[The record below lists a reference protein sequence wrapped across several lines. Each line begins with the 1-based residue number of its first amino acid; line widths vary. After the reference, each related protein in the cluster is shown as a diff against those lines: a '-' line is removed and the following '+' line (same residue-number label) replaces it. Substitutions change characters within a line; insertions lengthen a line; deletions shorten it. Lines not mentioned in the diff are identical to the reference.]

1 MRGDTAG
8 DRQLVGAALA
18 GDRGA
23 AQRLVRRMADTV
35 WTACRLLGDEDT
47 ARAAF
52 TEAIAALAAD
62 GFARLRPYDG
72 RSRLEIFVA
81 LLSRDILAQRM
92 LRRFHDDAHAGW
104 TLFQRFFQPDL
115 QRLILRRLPGAQR
128 QDLRRDAYQ
137 EICLALIEEDY
148 RRIKAYNGSGSFTG
162 FILHMVDRLLID
174 FVRSI
179 GSRRRLPAAIKR
191 LPMLEQEIFRQIH
204 WQGAATDVATLTGLL
219 AMRLD
224 PAPAA
229 AEVAAA
235 LARVEA
241 SLPPGFGAAAE
252 GAHQSVALSE
262 VAEGAAEGLVEESP
276 EELALAQEAD
286 RLVTGAAA
294 ALRDV
299 AATLPEAE
307 QLYLRVAL
315 SAAEPLPAREVARLM
330 GRPVEEIYKLKQR
343 VLRRLREALQDHA
356 AVKNWLASV

>member
-35 WTACRLLGDEDT
+35 WTACRLLGEEDT
-47 ARAAF
+47 AREAF
-52 TEAIAALAAD
+52 TEAIAALAND

-81 LLSRDILAQRM
+81 LLARDILAQRM

-104 TLFQRFFQPDL
+104 TVFQRFFQPDL

-137 EICLALIEEDY
+137 EICLALIEGDY

-191 LPMLEQEIFRQIH
+191 LPLLEQEIFRQIH
-204 WQGAATDVATLTGLL
+204 WQGAAPDAAALTALL

-229 AEVAAA
+229 AAVTAA

-241 SLPPGFGAAAE
+241 SLPPGFAATE
-252 GAHQSVALSE
+252 GVHQAVALSE
-262 VAEGAAEGLVEESP
+262 VAESAAEELVEESP
-276 EELALAQEAD
+276 EELALAQEAE
-286 RLVTGAAA
+286 RLVTVAAA

-299 AATLPEAE
+299 GATLPEAE
-307 QLYLRVAL
+307 QLYLRIAL

-330 GRPVEEIYKLKQR
+330 GRPVEEVYKLKQR